1 MQLAKYD
8 FVGGTPNC
16 PLRSSGWHDA
26 NKWNE
31 YTAIHACEFALSFFF
46 RSHEKKEIMIIASF
60 ANTTKLQ
67 LKSPIKEYCNQLF
80 NGYWVSRS
88 SSVKMMN
95 GINDV
100 ILFMNKSIQTI
111 KIINFKKP

>member
-31 YTAIHACEFALSFFF
+31 YTATHACD
-46 RSHEKKEIMIIASF
+46 
-60 ANTTKLQ
+60 
-67 LKSPIKEYCNQLF
+67 LF
-80 NGYWVSRS
+80 
-88 SSVKMMN
+88 
-95 GINDV
+95 
-100 ILFMNKSIQTI
+100 T
-111 KIINFKKP
+111 